1 MQLEKTLANPYAH
14 DYQLL
19 IKNIL
24 NAPIYF
30 DPNQEIVYRGEKRF
44 TYATFKKR
52 VHKLA
57 NMLTSLG
64 VKAGDTVA
72 VMDYDS
78 HRYLECYFAI
88 PMLGAVLHTINI
100 RLSPEQ
106 ILYTIDHAEDDV
118 ILAHTDF
125 LPTLEQIKGRLDVE
139 SFIVL
144 SDDEKVP
151 STTLHLKGE
160 YEALLSQQADFFDFP
175 DFNENTRATTFYTT
189 GTTGLPKGVYF
200 THRQLV
206 LHTLG
211 VLSTLGSA
219 PKTRKFSAM

>member
-1 MQLEKTLANPYAH
+1 VQLERTLGNPYAH

-24 NAPIYF
+24 NAPIYY

-52 VHKLA
+52 VHQLA
-57 NMLTSLG
+57 NMLTSMG

-88 PMLGAVLHTINI
+88 PMLGAILHTINI

-118 ILAHTDF
+118 INSIMTSGKCPKCRGTGVAQRKGDQCPVCNGSGGVIPDMREIQRSSSDERYKQFVKLADNMQVERSEWINVF
-125 LPTLEQIKGRLDVE
+125 MRQIQREG
-139 SFIVL
+139 
-144 SDDEKVP
+144 
-151 STTLHLKGE
+151 
-160 YEALLSQQADFFDFP
+160 AA
-175 DFNENTRATTFYTT
+175 
-189 GTTGLPKGVYF
+189 
-200 THRQLV
+200 
-206 LHTLG
+206 
-211 VLSTLGSA
+211 
-219 PKTRKFSAM
+219 